1 MVSLPSSS
9 TLIQVSVRALY
20 RKGTAGCLLSAKSGL
35 LCFASFTHSSSVS
48 AIWLAMTIIIHQRKR
63 INSSL
68 KALLVR
74 PTVREE
80 AVLVGEV
87 GGGGWE

>member
-1 MVSLPSSS
+1 
-9 TLIQVSVRALY
+9 
-20 RKGTAGCLLSAKSGL
+20 
-35 LCFASFTHSSSVS
+35 
-48 AIWLAMTIIIHQRKR
+48 MTIIIHQRKR

-74 PTVREE
+74 PAVRGE
-80 AVLVGEV
+80 AVLGGGV